1 MAASEHLR
9 LPVSAGA
16 SKAIKVSIPMHQD
29 EVARIFE
36 GVMGMRASRLS
47 LKLAMK
53 RDDLS
58 DQSRK
63 TFKTMLEKV
72 VSNLF
77 KAFGSTL
84 LDCTTEQVQ
93 SAVATNGRRGTKN
106 AAKAASAETVRR
118 YYTLMTDVFEY
129 MIQDGKRTTNPA
141 RPLLQVSRAG
151 ITYDADHVSSS
162 FTEADEKKFIESLN
176 VYVFEKSN
184 EWTRRRDRAMLM
196 LMLAAGL
203 KPSEAVSLTLG
214 QIERHNRTD
223 DDVPA
228 LTVHVRTTGIQHSR
242 IVPVDDFAAAILNE
256 WLHLRATIRTDCL
269 SPESLLFPPLTGFDQ
284 ISTNTVYGVMVAV
297 LNVEKEQAKVLPWEK
312 SKGTNTLR
320 NTYCIRHLANGTP
333 AEVLAER
340 MGFRM
345 VESIDRY
352 AKVPYRPGSVKV
364 VPVAP
369 RPTLAATLFD

>member
-184 EWTRRRDRAMLM
+184 E
-196 LMLAAGL
+196 
-203 KPSEAVSLTLG
+203 
-214 QIERHNRTD
+214 
-223 DDVPA
+223 
-228 LTVHVRTTGIQHSR
+228 
-242 IVPVDDFAAAILNE
+242 
-256 WLHLRATIRTDCL
+256 
-269 SPESLLFPPLTGFDQ
+269 
-284 ISTNTVYGVMVAV
+284 
-297 LNVEKEQAKVLPWEK
+297 
-312 SKGTNTLR
+312 
-320 NTYCIRHLANGTP
+320 
-333 AEVLAER
+333 
-340 MGFRM
+340 
-345 VESIDRY
+345 
-352 AKVPYRPGSVKV
+352 
-364 VPVAP
+364 
-369 RPTLAATLFD
+369 